1 MVSGVFLS
9 FDFGTKKIGVAVG
22 QKVTSSAT
30 PLDLIRSQN
39 GKPNWSDIEKVIQ
52 QWQPDELIVGL
63 PLKTDNSEQTVTK
76 SVKRFSNQLRER
88 FKRPVHLVDERYTS
102 VDARQQLFD
111 EGGYKALKK
120 SNVDSFAAKLMLEQW
135 FNS

>member
-1 MVSGVFLS
+1 
-9 FDFGTKKIGVAVG
+9 
-22 QKVTSSAT
+22 
-30 PLDLIRSQN
+30 
-39 GKPNWSDIEKVIQ
+39 
-52 QWQPDELIVGL
+52 
-63 PLKTDNSEQTVTK
+63 
-76 SVKRFSNQLRER
+76 
-88 FKRPVHLVDERYTS
+88 VDERYTS